1 MLSRVNTYNFH
12 SNVKKIKKI
21 SVNQLFRQRVMAS
34 MIFTPGNNPKFLSD
48 HVSTIFRQC
57 DFLPKYSFKLYY
69 FNYFEMLYELI
80 SLLFH
85 EFQQNCLF
93 FLSILQTISN
103 DNHFNHCIINDL
115 LAPLSLPFHEFQQ
128 NSQVFFILQTISNDN
143 HFNHCIIDYAAR

>member
-1 MLSRVNTYNFH
+1 
-12 SNVKKIKKI
+12 
-21 SVNQLFRQRVMAS
+21 
-34 MIFTPGNNPKFLSD
+34 
-48 HVSTIFRQC
+48 VSTIFRQC
-57 DFLPKYSFKLYY
+57 DFLPKYTQIQLQIILFQL
-69 FNYFEMLYELI
+69 FWDALWI
-80 SLLFH
+80 IIVTFH